1 MACMQIGAFEV
12 IAKFIL
18 LNTLNPLLPSSFDSP
33 DLDNEKSGI
42 FCTPFCI

>member
-18 LNTLNPLLPSSFDSP
+18 LNILNLL
-33 DLDNEKSGI
+33 LQSG
-42 FCTPFCI
+42 FWQ